1 MNVSGK
7 PSWEHLVWWLIIA
20 IVGLQLLASVLPQL
34 LAPLLVLAVAV
45 CVVRLVWFF
54 TDRY

>member
-1 MNVSGK
+1 MNTAGK

-20 IVGLQLLASVLPQL
+20 IIGLQLLARVLPRL
-34 LAPLLVLAVAV
+34 LVPLLVLALAM